1 MDQIDNLVDIN
12 NNCHISPDDY
22 DFLGRKWRSVTVGNS
37 INVFNFDSSSNDYNT
52 ENTVM
57 LTKLNSIEASKSGV
71 AYEAPTAPYCLV
83 PTHFRSSQALSVL
96 VNDVNQILDNIAEVS
111 YEFSDNG
118 LEVHAIINNIFILF
132 FLIFINFNS
141 GKRVIC
147 VLPIALNFKLIF
159 ILI

>member
-22 DFLGRKWRSVTVGNS
+22 DFLGRKWRSVTVGNP
-37 INVFNFDSSSNDYNT
+37 INVFNFDSSSNEYNT
-52 ENTVM
+52 ESSVM
-57 LTKLNSIEASKSGV
+57 TTKPSSVEVSKTGV
-71 AYEAPTAPYCLV
+71 AYEAPSVPYCLV

-96 VNDVNQILDNIAEVS
+96 VNDINQILDNIAEVS

-118 LEVHAIINNIFILF
+118 LEVHIITDNIFILF
-132 FLIFINFNS
+132 ILIFINFNS

-147 VLPIALNFKLIF
+147 VHPTALNFKLIF